1 MKRLTLETRRLILV
15 AATEDLA
22 AAELRDRARFA
33 ALLGARVHA
42 SWPPPSNDEG
52 SMAFLFSIVA
62 GKPGVVG
69 FAHWYW
75 LLRTETAD
83 GIPIAIGNGGFLGPP
98 TSDGTVEVGYSV
110 VEAFQRRGLATE
122 AVAALIEWVFRD
134 ARVARVIA
142 HAHSE
147 PRASRRVLAKL
158 AFARR
163 GESAERGTIRFVLTR
178 EAWGAARGGA
188 QGAAPVG
195 APPGR
200 PRRPR
205 GR

>member
-1 MKRLTLETRRLILV
+1 MKGLTLETRRLILV

-22 AAELRDRARFA
+22 AAELHDRARFA

-42 SWPPPSNDEG
+42 SWPPPLNDEG
-52 SMAFLFSIVA
+52 SMAFLLSIVA
-62 GKPGVVG
+62 GRPEVVG

-98 TSDGTVEVGYSV
+98 TPDGTVEVGYSV

-122 AVAALIEWVFRD
+122 AVAALIEWAFRS

-142 HAHSE
+142 HAHPE

-158 AFARR
+158 GFARR
-163 GESAERGTIRFVLTR
+163 GEGPEPGTIRFALTR
-178 EAWGAARGGA
+178 EAWGAARD
-188 QGAAPVG
+188 AAP
-195 APPGR
+195 AGR
-200 PRRPR
+200 PRRRRPR
-205 GR
+205 